1 MRRIKSPKIFL
12 YFSIGKVIYHIE
24 TNDIKQ
30 IEFFFLGGLPMRIR
44 PLEKS
49 LYFSMGKV
57 THHNKNNVEK
67 KKPSSFFTWTGCP

>member
-1 MRRIKSPKIFL
+1 MLK
-12 YFSIGKVIYHIE
+12 
-24 TNDIKQ
+24 KQ
-30 IEFFFLGGLPMRIR
+30 IEFFFLGGLPMRIK

-67 KKPSSFFTWTGCP
+67 KYPQVFLLRRAAHEN